1 MRRTAQRASPSARRT
16 DRPPRRSSDFVVRN
30 RTTCGARPQTP
41 RTGGTQNEPG
51 RLGRHQVVE
60 RASEGPIET
69 AKDHSLADRARNGD
83 LDAFEELMH
92 ARIDAI
98 YRLSFAIVGDEADAR
113 DSTQET
119 FIAAWRRIRG
129 LRDPDR
135 FDAWLQRIAV
145 NSARMTLRSRGR
157 RRVREIPSGDVADLA
172 ADVRPSEA
180 RTIRQ
185 PMRSAPLSTDSR
197 STSGR
202 SSSSTTSR
210 ATTWLASR
218 RSSRSRSG
226 RSNRDCTAP
235 ARRSRRRSPP
245 RIELDDRAATG
256 TTTASRRRSTRGSTG
271 PRHRPSPAPST
282 PRSPGPAR
290 RDLTPSSASRHG
302 ISRPRLS

>member
-1 MRRTAQRASPSARRT
+1 M
-16 DRPPRRSSDFVVRN
+16 
-30 RTTCGARPQTP
+30 
-41 RTGGTQNEPG
+41 
-51 RLGRHQVVE
+51 VE

-157 RRVREIPSGDVADLA
+157 RRVREIPSGDVANLAGMSDGAKPERSDSDALGAALDRLPVDQRTIVVLHHLEGHDLA
-172 ADVRPSEA
+172 GLAEILEIPIGTVKSRLHSA
-180 RTIRQ
+180 RQ
-185 PMRSAPLSTDSR
+185 ALQ
-197 STSGR
+197 
-202 SSSSTTSR
+202 
-210 ATTWLASR
+210 AALA
-218 RSSRSRSG
+218 
-226 RSNRDCTAP
+226 A
-235 ARRSRRRSPP
+235 
-245 RIELDDRAATG
+245 EDRA
-256 TTTASRRRSTRGSTG
+256 R
-271 PRHRPSPAPST
+271 
-282 PRSPGPAR
+282 
-290 RDLTPSSASRHG
+290 
-302 ISRPRLS
+302 

>member
-1 MRRTAQRASPSARRT
+1 M
-16 DRPPRRSSDFVVRN
+16 
-30 RTTCGARPQTP
+30 
-41 RTGGTQNEPG
+41 
-51 RLGRHQVVE
+51 VE

-157 RRVREIPSGDVADLA
+157 RRVREIPSGDVANLAGLSDGAKPERSDSDALGAALDRLPVDQRTIVVLHHLEGHDLA
-172 ADVRPSEA
+172 GLAEILEIPVGTVKSRLHSA
-180 RTIRQ
+180 RQ
-185 PMRSAPLSTDSR
+185 ALH
-197 STSGR
+197 
-202 SSSSTTSR
+202 
-210 ATTWLASR
+210 AVLA
-218 RSSRSRSG
+218 
-226 RSNRDCTAP
+226 A
-235 ARRSRRRSPP
+235 
-245 RIELDDRAATG
+245 EDRA
-256 TTTASRRRSTRGSTG
+256 R
-271 PRHRPSPAPST
+271 
-282 PRSPGPAR
+282 
-290 RDLTPSSASRHG
+290 
-302 ISRPRLS
+302 